1 MKKLLFLVIGLTISL
16 GATGAKKRAEQPLP
30 ADPTPRI
37 IEIATENTAML
48 LTVGEKGD
56 LLFRYYG
63 KRIADPTP
71 ILEKRLTRRVDFCTD
86 PQAYTAQGGREQR
99 RASLAVTHSD
109 GDLNTELRYVSHEV
123 KSEKGVTTTTI
134 TTSDSK
140 LPFDVRLVYK
150 AYEAEDVIV
159 AHSEITNREAGEVKL
174 RNYYSANVALIA
186 DRYYLTQFYGQW
198 AREMFMS
205 ETQLVKGVKTIYS
218 QKHVRGVQLENPSFM
233 IALDTPLNE
242 NHGNVVAGALA
253 WTGNFDLSFE
263 VDDFDWLNIRSGI
276 NPYSAEYSL
285 APGESFVTPDAIF
298 TFSSEGSG
306 QASRNLHDWA
316 RRDGVYNPQALRP
329 TLLNS
334 WEGAYFDF
342 DAAVCKQMIDDA
354 ADMGLELFVLDD
366 GWFGNKYPR
375 NNARQG
381 LGDWEVNE
389 AKLPAGIDD
398 IAAYAVSKGL
408 RFGIWIEPEMISPK
422 SELAE
427 RHPEWVV
434 GSHNG
439 REMTTTRQQWIL
451 DLSNPEVQDFVFGVF
466 DRTMKLSKHISYIKW
481 DANRHVENVG
491 STFLNDQEQSE
502 FWVKY
507 TRGLYS
513 VYERIRK
520 AYPDVVIQAC
530 ASGGG
535 RVEYGA
541 LKYHDEVWTSDDT
554 DAYTRIFIQYGMS
567 HIYPSLVMGSHV
579 SAVPNHQTG
588 SITPLKFRFDMAMS
602 GRLGMELQPKDLS
615 SEEKAFARKAIADYK
630 ELRSTI
636 NYGDLY
642 RLHSPYDEKGY
653 SSSMYVEK
661 DKSRAVIFTFRFKY
675 AGRDADCLLKL
686 NGLDP
691 AKRYRIRE
699 INLTDKPVFWGD
711 GKEFSGEYLVNEG
724 LNLSLRKVFASSV
737 HVVEEV
743 R

>member
-1 MKKLLFLVIGLTISL
+1 MKKLLLLLIGVIISL
-16 GATGAKKRAEQPLP
+16 GSVYAKKAEMPLTI
-30 ADPTPRI
+30 DKTPRF

-48 LTVGEKGD
+48 LTVDKRGE

-71 ILEKRLTRRVDFCTD
+71 ILHKRLVRRSDFCTD

-99 RASLAVTHSD
+99 RAALAVTHSD
-109 GDLNTELRYVSHEV
+109 GDLNTELRYVSHDV
-123 KSEKGVTTTTI
+123 KRENGVTTTTI
-134 TTSDSK
+134 VTADTK

-159 AHSEITNREAGEVKL
+159 CHSEITNREKGAVKL
-174 RNYYSANVALIA
+174 RNYYSANVSLIA
-186 DRYYLTQFYGQW
+186 DRYYLTQFHGQW
-198 AREMFMS
+198 AREMFIS
-205 ETQLVKGVKTIYS
+205 EAQLTKGIKTIS
-218 QKHVRGVQLENPSFM
+218 SFKHVRGVQLENPSFM
-233 IALDTPLNE
+233 VSLDAPLNE

-263 VDDFDWLNIRSGI
+263 VDDFEWLNILSGI

-285 APGESFVTPDAIF
+285 SSGETFVTPEAIF

-316 RRDGVYNPQALRP
+316 RRDGVYSPTTLRP

-334 WEGAYFDF
+334 WEGAYFKF
-342 DAAVCKQMIDDA
+342 NAEICKQMIDDA

-381 LGDWEVNE
+381 LGDWDVNHT
-389 AKLPAGIDD
+389 KLPAGIDD
-398 IAAYAVSKGL
+398 IASYAVSKGL
-408 RFGIWIEPEMISPK
+408 KFGIWIEPEMVNPK

-427 RHPEWVV
+427 KHPEWVV
-434 GSHNG
+434 GNNG
-439 REMTTTRQQWIL
+439 REQTTTRRQWIL
-451 DLSNPEVQDFVFGVF
+451 DLSNPEVQEFVFGVF

-481 DANRHVENVG
+481 DANRHIENVG
-491 STFLNDQEQSE
+491 SAYLGNNEQSE
-502 FWVKY
+502 FWVRY
-507 TRGLYS
+507 TQGLYK

-520 AYPDVVIQAC
+520 AYPNVVIQAC

-541 LKYHDEVWTSDDT
+541 LKYHDEVWTSDNT

-579 SAVPNHQTG
+579 SAVPNHQNG
-588 SITPLKFRFDMAMS
+588 SVTPLKFRFDMAMS

-615 SEEKAFARKAIADYK
+615 AEEKAFARMVIANYK

-642 RLHSPYDEKGY
+642 RLHSPYDGKGY
-653 SSSMYVEK
+653 SSFMYVDK
-661 DKSRAVIFTFRFKY
+661 DKSRAVVYTFRFNY
-675 AGRDADCLLKL
+675 SGRDSQCVIKL

-691 AKRYRIRE
+691 QKRYRIRE
-699 INLTDKPVFWGD
+699 INLLGKSKPIFWGE
-711 GKEFSGEYLVNEG
+711 GKELGGEYLINDG
-724 LNLSLRKVFASSV
+724 MNFKLNNVFTSSV

-743 R
+743 K